1 MTLGGEGSGES
12 GNDSYNVGM
21 GFPYWGDKNVLTLVI
36 FAQLYEYTKTI
47 KL

>member
-1 MTLGGEGSGES
+1 MENQGTTA
-12 GNDSYNVGM
+12 NVGM
-21 GFPYWGDKNVLTLVI
+21 GFPYWGDKNVLKWMI